1 MISMGAENGPV
12 ADGFGAAEATSFL
25 VDQALG
31 FVFPAALRAVS
42 VLGVAD
48 GLADGP
54 LPVAELAERAGVDE
68 GNLLRVLRVLATRGV
83 FEELDDGRFCLT
95 ELGQPLRSD
104 ARLPAGPA
112 ILMLTDRSLW
122 LPTGE
127 LERCLRQ
134 GGPVFDEL
142 FGMSFFEYFA
152 QEKRTATAFH
162 NGMAAFSDQENEP
175 IAAAYDFPET
185 GKVAD
190 VGGGRGGFLLEVLRR
205 RPGLHGVLLDAP
217 HVVTAHRLNVAET
230 EGRWELAPGDF
241 FTEVPAADIHMLKR
255 ILHDWDD
262 ERCVTILRGCRR
274 ALAPG
279 GRILVIDAVIP
290 RGNDPHQAKALDLL
304 LMAAFPGR
312 ERTRAEFEHLFAAA
326 GLRLS
331 RIVPTGTVLSIVEAH
346 AA

>member
-1 MISMGAENGPV
+1 MIAMSIENGP
-12 ADGFGAAEATSFL
+12 ALDGLAAREATAFL

-31 FVFPAALRAVS
+31 YVFPAALRAVS
-42 VLGVAD
+42 VIGVAD
-48 GLADGP
+48 RLADGP
-54 LPVAELAERAGVDE
+54 LPVAELAERVGVDE

-83 FEELDDGRFCLT
+83 FEELADGRFGLT

-104 ARLPAGPA
+104 APLPAGPA

-127 LERCLRQ
+127 LERCLQQ
-134 GGPVFDEL
+134 GGPIFDEL

-152 QEKRTATAFH
+152 QEERTATAFH

-175 IAAAYDFPET
+175 IAAAYDFPEA
-185 GKVAD
+185 GIVVD
-190 VGGGRGGFLLEVLRR
+190 VGGGQGGFLAEVLRR
-205 RPGLHGVLLDAP
+205 RPGLQGVLFDAP
-217 HVVTAHRLNVAET
+217 HVVTTHRLDVKET
-230 EGRWELAPGDF
+230 EGRWEVVPGDF
-241 FTEVPAADIHMLKR
+241 FTEAPTADIHMLKR

-262 ERCVTILRGCRR
+262 ERCVAILRTCRR

-290 RGNDPHQAKALDLL
+290 RGNDPHQAKALDVM

-312 ERTRAEFEHLFAAA
+312 ERTQADFERLFAAA
-326 GLRLS
+326 GLRMS
-331 RIVPTGTVLSIVEAH
+331 RIVPTGTVVSYVEARV
-346 AA
+346 A